1 MKAIDMVFPTEDRL
15 PEVPRDDTR
24 RTAVV
29 NNRFHVGDDLEIQ
42 TVLWDDGSV
51 DVWRIEGKSGKLL
64 RLVPE

>member
-1 MKAIDMVFPTEDRL
+1 MSK
-15 PEVPRDDTR
+15 
-24 RTAVV
+24 TAVV

-51 DVWRIEGKSGKLL
+51 DVWQIKGKSGKLL